1 MPNAPS
7 LDSRTSP
14 VGHLWGGGVLT
25 LYVLLIAYASL
36 YPFAGWRIPPE
47 AWWQNLWSRYN
58 PEFDVVI
65 NFISYAPLGFLA
77 ASAWSRR
84 FTAFRA
90 MVLAILSGAAL
101 SMAMEGVQ
109 LFLPTRVTSL
119 LDWLSNTAGA
129 TVGVLLC
136 LNPVGLRLRAFVH
149 GWRLRFFLAGAAVDA
164 GLILIVIWLLAQTN
178 ASVPFFE
185 AGNMINRLTA
195 SWRVNPYDPLFLI
208 PQLVGIGLNV
218 CGFALFVSVLV
229 KTQVRSMLVVAV
241 VLAMG
246 LALKLTAAGL
256 MLKAP
261 LLENWLGPASVLGLG
276 AGLVA
281 ALPLLA
287 ATRRLRIFLALLLV
301 FAGGLM
307 SKMASIYDAF
317 DETLRLF
324 DWHYGQLSNFASLTR
339 SLSEVWPLLVLAFLA
354 YCYVRRPSED
364 LQ

>member
-1 MPNAPS
+1 M
-7 LDSRTSP
+7 L
-14 VGHLWGGGVLT
+14 
-25 LYVLLIAYASL
+25 
-36 YPFAGWRIPPE
+36 
-47 AWWQNLWSRYN
+47 
-58 PEFDVVI
+58 
-65 NFISYAPLGFLA
+65 
-77 ASAWSRR
+77 
-84 FTAFRA
+84 
-90 MVLAILSGAAL
+90 MAILSGAAL
-101 SMAMEGVQ
+101 STVMEGLQ

-119 LDWLSNTAGA
+119 LDWLSNTTG
-129 TVGVLLC
+129 TTLGVLLC

-149 GWRLRFFLAGAAVDA
+149 RWRLRFFLAGAPVDA
-164 GLILIVIWLLAQTN
+164 GLILIIIWLLAQTN
-178 ASVPFFE
+178 PSVPFFE

-218 CGFALFVSVLV
+218 CGLALFVSVLV
-229 KTQVRSMLVVAV
+229 RTQVRSILVVAV
-241 VLAMG
+241 VLATG
-246 LALKLTAAGL
+246 LALKLTAVGL

-276 AGLVA
+276 AGLAA

-287 ATRRLRIFLALLLV
+287 ATRRVRVFLALLLV

-324 DWHYGQLSNFASLTR
+324 DWRYGQLSNFASLTR
-339 SLSEVWPLLVLAFLA
+339 FLSEVWPLLVLAFLA

>member
-1 MPNAPS
+1 
-7 LDSRTSP
+7 
-14 VGHLWGGGVLT
+14 
-25 LYVLLIAYASL
+25 
-36 YPFAGWRIPPE
+36 
-47 AWWQNLWSRYN
+47 
-58 PEFDVVI
+58 
-65 NFISYAPLGFLA
+65 
-77 ASAWSRR
+77 
-84 FTAFRA
+84 
-90 MVLAILSGAAL
+90 
-101 SMAMEGVQ
+101 MEGVQ

-119 LDWLSNTAGA
+119 LDWLPNTAGA
-129 TVGVLLC
+129 TVGALLC

-149 GWRLRFFLAGAAVDA
+149 GWRLRFFLASAAVDA

-178 ASVPFFE
+178 PSVPFFE

-246 LALKLTAAGL
+246 LALKFTAAGL

-287 ATRRLRIFLALLLV
+287 ATRRLRVFLALLLV

-354 YCYVRRPSED
+354 YCYVKRPSED
-364 LQ
+364 LE